1 LGNRSIFAP
10 GFQYQFNVD
19 GKTVS
24 RTVIDLYFVWILAAG
39 KNWVIFNPQPIID
52 HENSTTLAQVDLEWG
67 FMIAPQAGVSGYIRP
82 GVGIGEHR
90 PFQWNLEFAI
100 KFVWR

>member
-1 LGNRSIFAP
+1 M
-10 GFQYQFNVD
+10 
-19 GKTVS
+19 
-24 RTVIDLYFVWILAAG
+24 
-39 KNWVIFNPQPIID
+39 IFNPQPIID

-67 FMIAPQAGVSGYIRP
+67 FMIAPKSGIGGYIRP

-100 KFVWR
+100 NLFGVNRFKKKKKYTIKMIEV